1 MCCLKEWDAQKNI
14 VQVDT
19 PQQKQS
25 RCPNWDGSPLNG
37 GGFRFQRDSLS
48 HGSQGR
54 EWQGGCEDIRTGTK
68 IAIFGH
74 RSALG
79 NIGVKGDWS
88 RINDFVCSKRNTTL
102 RNNPTQ
108 PIYSK
113 TSSHTKAICETLKT
127 LLLPRDL
134 FSTSLS
140 LSFLYPVPLSVWWNS
155 FAQRASVFDPFCWII
170 IYHTFSLTAF
180 LTFPFAT
187 LFTTSKCI
195 QRSAR
200 RLSRRFFSFKMCSPF
215 SHSRSSF
222 PSAIQTF
229 TGKYRHREKE
239 RRDRERERERERERK
254 KKKKTNFLAFSRQ
267 WLSKKPPLAHRS
279 WLHSFPNA
287 NQMWSTNVWQRF
299 CFFLQRKTN
308 VGQKCSLL
316 AIRAR
321 WYKNK
326 FRFIPEFQT
335 FPHGGWDG
343 TVWFRVIAMLLF
355 GVGRVLWNIGI
366 ESGLWKATD
375 EMWQLHFQLRLPS
388 ESFFIHMHT
397 GSSSRAR
404 PQFSALQAPV
414 RLWQIYVWSITKHTS
429 ARAWAVLFVYLLYV
443 FKSPYQILLII
454 EPRSFD
460 IQAFQ
465 ASCCTAFL

>member
-1 MCCLKEWDAQKNI
+1 M
-14 VQVDT
+14 QVDT

-25 RCPNWDGSPLNG
+25 RCPNWDGSPLNS

-48 HGSQGR
+48 RGSQGR

-79 NIGVKGDWS
+79 NIWVKGDWS

-102 RNNPTQ
+102 RNNPSQ

-127 LLLPRDL
+127 LLLPWDL
-134 FSTSLS
+134 FSTALS
-140 LSFLYPVPLSVWWNS
+140 LSFLYPVPLSVWWKS
-155 FAQRASVFDPFCWII
+155 FVRRASVFDPFCWII

-180 LTFPFAT
+180 LTFPLAT

-200 RLSRRFFSFKMCSPF
+200 RLSRGFFFFQDLLSLFSLPLQLSFCHPN
-215 SHSRSSF
+215 
-222 PSAIQTF
+222 I
-229 TGKYRHREKE
+229 YRQIPAQGEREE
-239 RRDRERERERERERK
+239 GEREREK
-254 KKKKTNFLAFSRQ
+254 KRQ
-267 WLSKKPPLAHRS
+267 TF
-279 WLHSFPNA
+279 LHSPGNDSPKNLHWHTGVDCIVSPMQTRCEALMYGSVF
-287 NQMWSTNVWQRF
+287 F
-299 CFFLQRKTN
+299 FFLQRKTN

-316 AIRAR
+316 AIRAE

-326 FRFIPEFQT
+326 FKFIPEFQT

-343 TVWFRVIAMLLF
+343 TVWFKVIAMLLI

-388 ESFFIHMHT
+388 ESF
-397 GSSSRAR
+397 SSICTRSPREHVLKFLR
-404 PQFSALQAPV
+404 SK
-414 RLWQIYVWSITKHTS
+414 RLSDYDKFMFEV
-429 ARAWAVLFVYLLYV
+429 
-443 FKSPYQILLII
+443 
-454 EPRSFD
+454 
-460 IQAFQ
+460 
-465 ASCCTAFL
+465 